1 MRPVLS
7 RAQMRDF
14 ERHWIDRGVPSLV
27 LMENAG
33 RGAAH
38 LIGLR
43 LKPRVAESARR
54 APLRGSCVRC
64 ADEAALAGAPAV
76 VLAGPGNNGGDGFV
90 VARHLWQRGARVD
103 VLVWGPEAGY
113 RGDALVQLGAFR
125 GVGGVT
131 RPLDDSA
138 LERLLTER
146 PLLIDALFGT
156 GLARELGPE
165 LVRYV
170 ERLNAAELEVVAL
183 DLPTG
188 LDADSGELRP
198 VALRAT
204 HTVTFAHLKT
214 GSLTTRGHEYGG
226 TVTVSH
232 IGVPAQLP
240 AGLEPRAWLLEDED
254 LRGLLHSRPAVVHK
268 GQAGRVTVIGGQ
280 PGMGGAPLLS
290 GRAALRGGAGLCTL
304 LGEEETCRQWE
315 REVLELMV
323 ARAELDAPEPARE
336 LLTRSDALVLGPGLG
351 RSPAARALLTLGLE
365 AGKPSVLDADGLRLL
380 AEMGAGVLAA
390 SGDPGRFVLTPH
402 PGEAAALL
410 GCTIDAIERDRFAA
424 LERLVERFGAV
435 VVLKGSRT
443 LIGAPGHGPLVSAWG
458 APAMA
463 TAGSGDVLAGVI
475 AAQLAD
481 RTGTQRAAWE
491 AAQLG
496 VGLHGLAGEQWQK
509 QNGDAGLLASELADA
524 VPRVRA
530 ELLGAVGHAVG
541 H

>member
-1 MRPVLS
+1 
-7 RAQMRDF
+7 
-14 ERHWIDRGVPSLV
+14 
-27 LMENAG
+27 
-33 RGAAH
+33 
-38 LIGLR
+38 
-43 LKPRVAESARR
+43 
-54 APLRGSCVRC
+54 
-64 ADEAALAGAPAV
+64 
-76 VLAGPGNNGGDGFV
+76 
-90 VARHLWQRGARVD
+90 
-103 VLVWGPEAGY
+103 
-113 RGDALVQLGAFR
+113 
-125 GVGGVT
+125 
-131 RPLDDSA
+131 
-138 LERLLTER
+138 
-146 PLLIDALFGT
+146 
-156 GLARELGPE
+156 
-165 LVRYV
+165 
-170 ERLNAAELEVVAL
+170 
-183 DLPTG
+183 
-188 LDADSGELRP
+188 
-198 VALRAT
+198 
-204 HTVTFAHLKT
+204 
-214 GSLTTRGHEYGG
+214 
-226 TVTVSH
+226 
-232 IGVPAQLP
+232 
-240 AGLEPRAWLLEDED
+240 
-254 LRGLLHSRPAVVHK
+254 
-268 GQAGRVTVIGGQ
+268 
-280 PGMGGAPLLS
+280 MGGAPLLS

-323 ARAELDAPEPARE
+323 ARAELDALESARE
-336 LLTRSDALVLGPGLG
+336 LLTRSDALVVGPGLG

-410 GCTIDAIERDRFAA
+410 GCTIDEIERDRFAA